1 MGKVV
6 DFVVA
11 CTCIIIIILD
21 YIQIIYY
28 YIKKIIQHLDL
39 RYLIWIFDFSTWF
52 FLPTTEFQVH
62 LFLRF
67 ESEVWHGTAGLHP
80 TEEGAPGSRTE
91 VSRSSYHLRL
101 YRHHCYNNNRL
112 TLEIHLILYS
122 ITVLDFSAVCFF
134 IALQWFLSL
143 MQKIDHSK
151 KCFFYYDPSYLLEK
165 SQLYLNQSRFKWH
178 FNPYLQQKL

>member
-39 RYLIWIFDFSTWF
+39 RYLIWISDFSTWF

-101 YRHHCYNNNRL
+101 NRHHCYNNNRL
-112 TLEIHLILYS
+112 TFEIHLFVFNYCTGFFCSMLLYCFIMIFIFNAETRSFQKMLFLLRSRSFARKIPIIDKS
-122 ITVLDFSAVCFF
+122 IS
-134 IALQWFLSL
+134 I
-143 MQKIDHSK
+143 
-151 KCFFYYDPSYLLEK
+151 
-165 SQLYLNQSRFKWH
+165 
-178 FNPYLQQKL
+178 

>member
-1 MGKVV
+1 MEYFIK
-6 DFVVA
+6 
-11 CTCIIIIILD
+11 IIRPSQSVLLFWFGSGQGSWLCGGMYMYYYIIILD

-39 RYLIWIFDFSTWF
+39 RYLIWISDFSTWF

-80 TEEGAPGSRTE
+80 TEEGAPGPRTE

-112 TLEIHLILYS
+112 TFEIHLILYS
-122 ITVLDFSAVCFF
+122 ITVLHFSAVCFF
-134 IALQWFLSL
+134 IAL
-143 MQKIDHSK
+143 
-151 KCFFYYDPSYLLEK
+151 
-165 SQLYLNQSRFKWH
+165 
-178 FNPYLQQKL
+178 

>member
-1 MGKVV
+1 MEYFIK
-6 DFVVA
+6 
-11 CTCIIIIILD
+11 IIRPSQSFLLFWFGSGQGCWLCGGM
-21 YIQIIYY
+21 YMYY
-28 YIKKIIQHLDL
+28 YNHIRLHSNNLLLHKKIIQHLDL
-39 RYLIWIFDFSTWF
+39 WYLIRISDFSTWF

-80 TEEGAPGSRTE
+80 TEEGAPGPRTE
-91 VSRSSYHLRL
+91 VSRSSYHLCL

-134 IALQWFLSL
+134 IAL
-143 MQKIDHSK
+143 
-151 KCFFYYDPSYLLEK
+151 
-165 SQLYLNQSRFKWH
+165 
-178 FNPYLQQKL
+178 

>member
-39 RYLIWIFDFSTWF
+39 RYLIWISDFSTWF

-80 TEEGAPGSRTE
+80 TEEGAPGPRTE
-91 VSRSSYHLRL
+91 VSRSSYHLCL

-112 TLEIHLILYS
+112 TFEIHLILYS
-122 ITVLDFSAVCFF
+122 IPVLDFSAVCFIMIF
-134 IALQWFLSL
+134 IFNAENRSFQKMLFLLRSRSFAR
-143 MQKIDHSK
+143 KIPIID
-151 KCFFYYDPSYLLEK
+151 K
-165 SQLYLNQSRFKWH
+165 SISI
-178 FNPYLQQKL
+178 